1 VCLEADSSGTTRKEI
16 TMTIGRI
23 TRIAFLV
30 FSAVLL
36 FAFVGSSGSE
46 PANSP
51 TSQLT
56 QPALAAQAV
65 ESDPACSVS
74 SLRGTYAVQA
84 QGTIVGQ
91 LPGFPPPPFPI
102 DEAAL
107 VSFDGAGNLSG
118 KTTLNIGGVVL
129 QPTFTG
135 TYTVNSDCTG
145 NTTVHSSLGFVVHD
159 ATILVRGGREFRD
172 VQTDSFEVSTR
183 NGVRIED

>member
-1 VCLEADSSGTTRKEI
+1 MKVE
-16 TMTIGRI
+16 RI
-23 TRIAFLV
+23 VRIAFLV

-36 FAFVGSSGSE
+36 FGFIGSSGSA
-46 PANSP
+46 PGNSP
-51 TSQLT
+51 RSPLT
-56 QPALAAQAV
+56 QPALAAQVV
-65 ESDPACSVS
+65 EGEPACSAT

-91 LPGFPPPPFPI
+91 IPGFPPPPFAI
-102 DEAAL
+102 GEAAL
-107 VSFDGAGNLSG
+107 VTFDGAGNLSG

-145 NTTVHSSLGFVVHD
+145 TTTIHSSLGFVVHD

-183 NGVRIED
+183 NGVRIGD